1 MSGQGERS
9 EFQNKLCGALQIGSY
24 CVGYNRNPFVQT
36 YKFIP
41 IVRPSN
47 RIHLCLPPEGGEGG
61 GLADEKEKKKTKQY
75 TNLMSYYAL
84 DVIDSLEKIRQK
96 T

>member
-1 MSGQGERS
+1 RVSIAMSSQVER
-9 EFQNKLCGALQIGSY
+9 FCI
-24 CVGYNRNPFVQT
+24 
-36 YKFIP
+36 
-41 IVRPSN
+41 
-47 RIHLCLPPEGGEGG
+47 
-61 GLADEKEKKKTKQY
+61 KEKKKTKQY